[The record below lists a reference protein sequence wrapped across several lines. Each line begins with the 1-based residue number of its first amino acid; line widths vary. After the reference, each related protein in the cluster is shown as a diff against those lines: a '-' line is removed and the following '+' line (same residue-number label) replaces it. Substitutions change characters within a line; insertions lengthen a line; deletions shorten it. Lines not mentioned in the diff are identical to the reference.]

1 MRHIDE
7 TACGGR
13 KSTSGQP
20 FLLASLFN
28 GYFLPSLND
37 NIIHC
42 EIGEFEPI
50 STDRYLDRFFDD
62 NIPSTHLLT
71 SLLIENVHVILG
83 FRYRNPTDQ
92 SIDVNNLILSP
103 SYFNTL
109 DLKVR
114 EL

>member
-50 STDRYLDRFFDD
+50 STNRYLDRFFDD

-71 SLLIENVHVILG
+71 SLLIENVHVIYGPLDCYCAQSTLWKFDDFLCGCG
-83 FRYRNPTDQ
+83 F
-92 SIDVNNLILSP
+92 
-103 SYFNTL
+103 
-109 DLKVR
+109 
-114 EL
+114 